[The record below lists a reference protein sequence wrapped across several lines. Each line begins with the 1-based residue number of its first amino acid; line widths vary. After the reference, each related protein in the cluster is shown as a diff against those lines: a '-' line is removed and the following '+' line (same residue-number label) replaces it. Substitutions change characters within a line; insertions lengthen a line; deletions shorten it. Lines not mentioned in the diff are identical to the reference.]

1 MNRSRRPTLD
11 PSLIAV
17 LRSAGEDMFDALL
30 VDASGSDRP
39 LKVREERRLPAAAVS
54 AWLERHEAGT
64 RLLLLPSAATICRLY
79 RLEGVSREQAEQALR
94 LQAESHL
101 LGGVPPHRIAMSLL
115 PLGGSASEGG
125 SPHAGVLLAW
135 PEQAEIAMPP
145 GGGWRVVPEIAALLA
160 VPGAPIA
167 SEPLCWADPSDGS
180 VAVVM
185 PTPAGGV
192 LPRATCEIPL
202 ESESWDSAL
211 RRAIAETA
219 MAAGWPAASTA
230 EFARAAAAA
239 SGASEPQLSLP
250 PTLAADLESAVE
262 GLPATAVGRLLAA
275 TAIAASGPL
284 QALTRIL
291 PSGESQE
298 QSPIERAIARALA
311 RLAEPRV
318 AAAAIAAAVL
328 LAAIVP
334 VVSAGVRL
342 SILRWK
348 VPDPLAF
355 ESSMRDSERR
365 LAVYRELQGQAWP
378 VAKLLGDL
386 SNCLPESI
394 ELQSVMIQHGEPITI
409 RGLAKPEAGRSGIDA
424 IIELEQRLRETQ
436 VFDKITKRWDEPDAR
451 GVLTFSLSTHVT
463 RPTHQPRFESSG
475 DYAVTSFAERRYG
488 PAARAV
494 ASSSRDGEAP
504 RRETPRAS
512 VPAPSVPAPPSA
524 STPTPDPPAA
534 AAPASVAEGEGEGE
548 APPPPAVVAMGEESV
563 SAGEASGQ
571 LPQRGIGRRR
581 GEAAASREVEVPAPA
596 AEGLP
601 PALSDLEIGA
611 MSRAEARTA
620 LERVARARQMPGLD
634 DEAKARLKSDFDRLM
649 QRVREA
655 P

>member
-1 MNRSRRPTLD
+1 LNRSRRPTLD
-11 PSLIAV
+11 PGLIAV

-30 VDASGSDRP
+30 VDASRSDRP

-54 AWLERHEAGT
+54 AWIERNEAGT

-101 LGGVPPHRIAMSLL
+101 LGGVPPHRIAMALL
-115 PLGGSASEGG
+115 PPGGAASDGG
-125 SPHAGVLLAW
+125 LEHAGVLLAW

-160 VPGAPIA
+160 VPGASIA
-167 SEPLCWADPSDGS
+167 SEPICWADPSDGS

-202 ESESWDSAL
+202 ESESWEHAL
-211 RRAIAETA
+211 RRAIADTA

-230 EFARAAAAA
+230 QFARGAAAA
-239 SGASEPQLSLP
+239 SGATEPELSLP
-250 PTLAADLESAVE
+250 PSLASNLESAVE
-262 GLPATAVGRLLAA
+262 ELPATAVGRLLAA

-284 QALTRIL
+284 RALSRIL
-291 PSGESQE
+291 PSGELQE

-318 AAAAIAAAVL
+318 AAVAIAAAVL
-328 LAAIVP
+328 LAALVP

-348 VPDPLAF
+348 LPDPLAF

-386 SNCLPESI
+386 SNCLPESV

-424 IIELEQRLRETQ
+424 IIELEQRLRQTQ

-451 GVLTFSLSTHVT
+451 GVLNFSLSTHVT
-463 RPTHQPRFESSG
+463 RPTHQPRFESSA

-494 ASSSRDGEAP
+494 ASASREVAAP
-504 RRETPRAS
+504 RRDTPQAS
-512 VPAPSVPAPPSA
+512 VPAP
-524 STPTPDPPAA
+524 
-534 AAPASVAEGEGEGE
+534 AAPALPPASAPAPAPSAMPGAEATASTGEGDGG
-548 APPPPAVVAMGEESV
+548 APPAVVAMGEENGA
-563 SAGEASGQ
+563 AGEPSSP

-581 GEAAASREVEVPAPA
+581 GESAASREVEVPAPA